1 MLIYVNVNKML
12 IYSCERSIQTFKI
25 NIKVIYKNID

>member
-12 IYSCERSIQTFKI
+12 IYSCEKSIQVKI
-25 NIKVIYKNID
+25 NIKVMYKNID